1 MIGTILGHKLTAKED
16 RRFSEEVY
24 SRIAENID
32 LYGRMIDNKDWYNVE
47 ERLYFS
53 GKYDAYCKVLGDL
66 ISREDTRIRGAA
78 DAYNEIVQMLDRF
91 ALSCMGKK

>member
-16 RRFSEEVY
+16 RRFSEEVC
-24 SRIAENID
+24 SRISERID
-32 LYGRMIDNKDWYNVE
+32 LYGRMIDDKDRYSVE

-53 GKYDAYCKVLGDL
+53 GKYDVYCKVLGDM
-66 ISREDTRIRGAA
+66 ISPEDTRIRGAA

-91 ALSCMGKK
+91 ALSCMSKK

>member
-1 MIGTILGHKLTAKED
+1 MIGTILGHKVTAKED
-16 RRFSEEVY
+16 KRFSEEVY

-32 LYGRMIDNKDWYNVE
+32 LLNRMIDDDRYNVE

-53 GKYDAYCKVLGDL
+53 GKYDVYCRVLGDL
-66 ISREDTRIRGAA
+66 IAREDTRIRGAA

-91 ALSCMGKK
+91 ALSCMGKR